1 MLYSMTAY
9 GSAEKNI
16 GDLQCSVEIKTLNG
30 KQFDV
35 YAKIPQS
42 LKSIETQ
49 LRSSIKEKL
58 ERGSVELII
67 YLKQFGDSKPVGI
80 NKELATFYRDKIKSL
95 SNELELTAD
104 FSIDTILKLPE
115 VVTTSHVN
123 LQESELVEIITL
135 CEKACDV
142 VNIERKKEGAMLEK
156 TLTNNITNIQENAVR
171 VAPLEKERT
180 ATKKEKL
187 KTHLKELADD
197 EKFDENRLEQEIIYY
212 IEKLDISEEQTRL
225 DHHCK
230 YFLELIKNTKSMKG
244 KKLGFICQEIGR
256 EINTMGSKAN
266 DAEIQKL
273 VVAMKDDLEQAKEQI
288 ANVL

>member
-16 GDLQCSVEIKTLNG
+16 GDLQCSIEIKTLNG

-49 LRSSIKEKL
+49 LRAAIKEKL

-67 YLKQFGDSKPVGI
+67 HLKQFGESKPVGI
-80 NKELATFYRDKIKSL
+80 NKELAIFYKEKIKTL
-95 SNELELTAD
+95 SDELELSTD
-104 FSIDTILKLPE
+104 VSIDTILKLPE
-115 VVTTSHVN
+115 VVTTSNVK
-123 LQESELVEIITL
+123 LSENELNEIVTL
-135 CEKACDV
+135 CKKACDV
-142 VNIERKKEGAMLEK
+142 VHEERKKEGVMLEK
-156 TLTNNITNIQENAVR
+156 TLTNNIKSIQSNATQ

-180 ATKKEKL
+180 EQKKDKL
-187 KTHLKELADD
+187 KTHLKELTED
-197 EKFDENRLEQEIIYY
+197 ETFDANRLEQEIIYY
-212 IEKLDISEEQTRL
+212 IEKLDISEEQNRL
-225 DHHCK
+225 AHHCE
-230 YFLELIKNTKSMKG
+230 YFLELLDNHTSMKG

-266 DAEIQKL
+266 NADIQKL
-273 VVAMKDDLEQAKEQI
+273 VVAMKDELEQAKEQI